1 MDALILAAGRG
12 TRMKG
17 INIPKCL
24 LEMNGVSLI
33 DYQINCFKQ
42 LGINRIFVVTGF
54 NSDLIHSHLNNQV
67 IFLHNDDFA
76 TSNNITSVWSAR
88 EYLSDDFI
96 CVYGDLLFNKK
107 ILENLIQNNHDI
119 CMIVEK
125 KIRLETMKV
134 KLVNDQIIQVNKK
147 ILESEADG
155 NFIGMAKFSK
165 NIIPKFFNA
174 ISNSI
179 KIDKN
184 SYYTS
189 AIELLINNGQS
200 VNYISTNNL
209 QWMDIDEPN
218 EFDDAKILFK
228 QLEDEL

>member
-17 INIPKCL
+17 IDTPKCL
-24 LEMNGVSLI
+24 LKINEISLI
-33 DYQINCFKQ
+33 DYQINSFKQ

-67 IFLHNDDFA
+67 IFLHNKNFA
-76 TSNNITSVWSAR
+76 TSNNITSVWSAK
-88 EYLSDDFI
+88 ESLSDDFI
-96 CVYGDLLFNKK
+96 CVYGDLLFHKK
-107 ILENLIQNNHDI
+107 ILENLMQDNHDI
-119 CMIVEK
+119 CMIIEK
-125 KIRLETMKV
+125 NVRPETMKV

-147 ILESEADG
+147 IHESEADG

-165 NIIPKFFNA
+165 NIIPKLFDA
-174 ISNSI
+174 ISDSI
-179 KIDKN
+179 KVDKN

-189 AIELLINNGQS
+189 AIELLIHNGQS
-200 VNYISTNNL
+200 VNYIPTNNL
-209 QWMDIDEPN
+209 QWLDIDEPN

>member
-17 INIPKCL
+17 IDIPKCL
-24 LEMNGVSLI
+24 LKINGISLI

-54 NSDLIHSHLNNQV
+54 NSELIHSHLNNQV
-67 IFLHNDDFA
+67 VFVHNDDFA

-88 EYLSDDFI
+88 DFITDDFI
-96 CVYGDLLFNKK
+96 CVYGDLLFHKK
-107 ILENLIQNNHDI
+107 ILENLIQDNHDI
-119 CMIVEK
+119 CMTVEK
-125 KIRLETMKV
+125 NVRPETMKV
-134 KLVNDQIIQVNKK
+134 KFENEQIVQVNKK
-147 ILESEADG
+147 IPESEAEG
-155 NFIGMAKFSK
+155 NFIGLAKFSK
-165 NIIPKFFNA
+165 HIIPNFFNA
-174 ISNSI
+174 ISDSI
-179 KIDKN
+179 ETDSN

-189 AIELLINNGQS
+189 AIELLIHNGQS
-200 VNYISTNNL
+200 VNYIPTNNL
-209 QWMDIDEPN
+209 QWLDIDEPN